1 MCEFDMNAC
10 DPVDVAHQLDATG
23 VARVANAVQWDWVLE
38 SRAEIDRWLAEYGEK
53 DHFVLSPQDGHLE
66 SIHAFMASD
75 SVRAF
80 LDNVVRQRFPDRAHE
95 MDGTAVR
102 IVAGPHADGDAW
114 WFHYDA
120 SVVTMVVPLFI
131 PEAEPG
137 RSGELVGYFNKR
149 PFRRSVM
156 VNIFEKIVHQS
167 ATFRQRI
174 LDSLGRSHGP
184 TVVDMNVGDVYLFWG
199 YRSLHANMPIASG
212 RRRVTLLIHYGQ
224 PHAPSGALAA
234 AKRLHW
240 ALRGRTDAADQP
252 AAAGA
257 Y

>member
-10 DPVDVAHQLDATG
+10 DPVDVAHQLDAAG
-23 VARVANAVQWDWVLE
+23 VARVANAVQWDWVID
-38 SRAEIDRWLAEYGEK
+38 SRAEIDRWLAAHGEK

-75 SVRAF
+75 SVRTF
-80 LDNVVRQRFPDRAHE
+80 LDSVVRQRFPDRAHD
-95 MDGTAVR
+95 MAGTAVR

-131 PEAEPG
+131 PDAEPG

-149 PFRRSVM
+149 PFRRSVL
-156 VNIFEKIVHQS
+156 VNIFDKIVHQS
-167 ATFRQRI
+167 ARFRQRI
-174 LDSLGRSHGP
+174 LESLGRSHGP

-212 RRRVTLLIHYGQ
+212 QRRVTLLIHYGQ

-240 ALRGRTDAADQP
+240 ALRGRTDATDRP